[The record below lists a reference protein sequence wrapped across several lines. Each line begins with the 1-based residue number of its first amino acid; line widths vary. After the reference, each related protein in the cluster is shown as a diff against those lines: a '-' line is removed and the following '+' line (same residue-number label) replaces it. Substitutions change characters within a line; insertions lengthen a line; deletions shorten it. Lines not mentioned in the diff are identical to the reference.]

1 MIRKPKLDL
10 GKRGRV
16 FDCGLAPLYS
26 VYAPLGQ
33 DQGVLYHTPETRVE
47 SHLEECLVNV
57 WPKHRKIQRIK
68 LEATRM

>member
-1 MIRKPKLDL
+1 MIKSQAGFGESWEGSDCDL
-10 GKRGRV
+10 
-16 FDCGLAPLYS
+16 AHLYS
-26 VYAPLGQ
+26 VGTPPFGQ
-33 DQGVLYHTPETRVE
+33 DQGVLYHTPETQVE